1 LKRVLLTGASGF
13 VGRSLCTAL
22 GQSGYE
28 VRAAVRTADAVVP
41 GAMQTV
47 CVGEISGQTQWQR
60 ALDGVDFVIHAA
72 ARAHR
77 VNDPKRNSRLYTST
91 NTDGTACLAQAAA
104 AAGVQRLVFLSTVKV
119 NGEENDARAYTATDE
134 PHPQDVYGMS
144 KWLAEN
150 AVNEVCARTNMQ
162 AAIVR
167 PPLVYGPGVR
177 ANFLRLMQWTD
188 AQRPLPLGSV
198 HNRRS
203 MISIWNLCDLLINL
217 LANPAAGNRTWMA
230 SDAEDLSTPELV
242 RRLAT
247 AMRRRT
253 RLVPVPVML
262 LRALGL
268 ITGRSSEVSRLCG
281 SLAVDISQTRAA
293 LGWSPPVSV
302 DEGLSRTVAWYLSV
316 AR

>member
-1 LKRVLLTGASGF
+1 
-13 VGRSLCTAL
+13 
-22 GQSGYE
+22 
-28 VRAAVRTADAVVP
+28 VRTVDAVVP
-41 GAMQTV
+41 GAVQTV
-47 CVGEISGQTQWQR
+47 CVGEISAQTQWQR

-77 VNDPKRNSRLYTST
+77 VSDPKRNSDLYTST
-91 NTDGTACLAQAAA
+91 NTDGTACLARAAA
-104 AAGVQRLVFLSTVKV
+104 AAGVQRLLFLSTVKV
-119 NGEENDARAYTATDE
+119 NGEENDAHAYTATDE

-144 KWLAEN
+144 KWLAEK

-203 MISIWNLCDLLINL
+203 LISIWNLCDLLINL
-217 LANPAAGNRTWMA
+217 LANPAAGSGTWMA
-230 SDAEDLSTPELV
+230 SDADDLSTPELV

-268 ITGRSSEVSRLCG
+268 ITGHSREVSRLCG
-281 SLAVDISQTRAA
+281 SLAVDISQTRSA
-293 LGWSPPVSV
+293 LGWSPPLSV
-302 DEGLSRTVAWYLSV
+302 DEGLSRTVAWYLSE